1 MHTHKIDSTL
11 ETHQNFLAQNRK
23 DPITGDAIL
32 EGDEV
37 VFCAGCKS
45 VFFKDTWEYLG
56 KQHCEQYE
64 TLAKFPVQKT
74 IRLKVEDSILFYTS
88 LPKSGKSQ
96 TRIPNKAKETPWIQ
110 TSQEVSPYQH
120 IFHNPLMKA
129 GQYIFLAIYM
139 FMVFSMKT
147 VLYPLFFIIP
157 LIFQGSIWLHDWY
170 YGGKLESTYQH
181 FANNTFYIT
190 KKSIGFATKYG
201 IEEFVLPAQDIE
213 GIVFHEKNNLFADS
227 YCKIHYKRNEIS
239 QTIKFKIDSGIFQNG
254 TILFS
259 ALNALS
265 TNHNTPIYIESKK
278 ENTLYH
284 VQKVIANGNSN
295 IRIFNL

>member
-56 KQHCEQYE
+56 NQHCEQYE

-88 LPKSGKSQ
+88 LPTSGKSQ
-96 TRIPNKAKETPWIQ
+96 ENIPSQAKGTPWIQ
-110 TSQEVSPYQH
+110 TSQDVSPYQH
-120 IFHNPLMKA
+120 IFHSPLMKA
-129 GQYIFLAIYM
+129 GQYIFLAIYI

-147 VLYPLFFIIP
+147 VFYPLFFIIP

-170 YGGKLESTYQH
+170 YGGKLESTYKH
-181 FANNTFYIT
+181 FSNNTFYIT

-201 IEEFVLPAQDIE
+201 FEEFVLPAQDIE
-213 GIVFHEKNNLFADS
+213 GIVFHEKNSFFADS
-227 YCKIHYKRNEIS
+227 YCKIHYKRNGIS

-259 ALNALS
+259 ALNTLS

-278 ENTLYH
+278 SNTLFH
-284 VQKVIANGNSN
+284 VEKMIANGNSN